1 MLIFHF
7 LSSSVYYKLYLSKVE
22 VNGVSIQS
30 KSLNEVVPL
39 LQNPSDLSSIQD
51 QGIKLKLARLISIP
65 ERPELYALTARRNS
79 NGESSG

>member
-1 MLIFHF
+1 MSCDDL
-7 LSSSVYYKLYLSKVE
+7 LLTYKLYLSKVE

-39 LQNPSDLSSIQD
+39 LQNTPDQSIQD

-79 NGESSG
+79 NGDSR

>member
-1 MLIFHF
+1 MSCDDL
-7 LSSSVYYKLYLSKVE
+7 LLTYKLYLSKVE
-22 VNGVSIQS
+22 VNGVSIQT

-39 LQNPSDLSSIQD
+39 LQNTPDQSIQD

>member
-1 MLIFHF
+1 MFTF
-7 LSSSVYYKLYLSKVE
+7 FSSDLLFVYKLFFFSKVE
-22 VNGVSIQS
+22 VNGVSIQT

-39 LQNPSDLSSIQD
+39 LQNTPDQSIQD

-79 NGESSG
+79 NGDSR

>member
-1 MLIFHF
+1 MSCDDL
-7 LSSSVYYKLYLSKVE
+7 LLTYKLYLSKVE

-39 LQNPSDLSSIQD
+39 LQNQPDQLIQD

-79 NGESSG
+79 NGESR

>member
-1 MLIFHF
+1 MFTFFSTDLLF
-7 LSSSVYYKLYLSKVE
+7 VYKLFFFSKVE
-22 VNGVSIQS
+22 VNGVSIQT

-39 LQNPSDLSSIQD
+39 LQNTPDQSIQD

-79 NGESSG
+79 NGDSR

>member
-1 MLIFHF
+1 MFTFFSPDLLF
-7 LSSSVYYKLYLSKVE
+7 VYKLFFFSKVE
-22 VNGVSIQS
+22 VNGVSIQT

-39 LQNPSDLSSIQD
+39 LQNTPDQSIQD

>member
-1 MLIFHF
+1 MSCDDL
-7 LSSSVYYKLYLSKVE
+7 LLTYKLYLSKVE

-39 LQNPSDLSSIQD
+39 LQNTPDQSIQD

>member
-1 MLIFHF
+1 M
-7 LSSSVYYKLYLSKVE
+7 SSSVYYKLYLSKVE

-39 LQNPSDLSSIQD
+39 LQNTPDQSIQD

-79 NGESSG
+79 NGESR

>member
-1 MLIFHF
+1 ML
-7 LSSSVYYKLYLSKVE
+7 VYKLFFFSKVE
-22 VNGVSIQS
+22 VNGVSIQT